1 MTDNQRTYAT
11 SITNTSHGW
20 NCCDIDVIQCK
31 PMTAKEIKNYM
42 NEINHHKTIPLD
54 SCLYSVNVDFQD
66 LFQRKIFITTENQ
79 YKSATKK
86 SVGGLYISVQL
97 KNCKKCDATNCFSNL
112 EDGKCRDDF
121 VRKIIGEKLLKDK
134 YENQK

>member
-1 MTDNQRTYAT
+1 MTDTSKQYDV
-11 SITNTSHGW
+11 SITNTTNGW
-20 NCCDIDVIQCK
+20 GHFDINVLSCK
-31 PMTAKEIKNYM
+31 RMTAKEIKKYM
-42 NEINHHKTIPLD
+42 NEINHCNKIPLD
-54 SCLYSVNVDFQD
+54 SCLYSINVDFQD

-79 YKSATKK
+79 YKSATKN
-86 SVGGLYISVQL
+86 SLGGLYISVQL